1 MGGPI
6 TDVSG
11 DAGATPERHADAAA
25 LGDPGRTAA
34 LARLG
39 LTAAPDPDLDA
50 VADRV
55 RKLLGVP
62 IALVSLVESDREVCP
77 GSAGPW
83 VDTRRTPLSHALSQ
97 HVVTGNAPLVITN
110 ARERE
115 LTAGS
120 PAVTELGVV
129 AYAGM
134 PLTDQ
139 NGHVLGAL

>member
-1 MGGPI
+1 VGGPI

-25 LGDPGRTAA
+25 LGDPDRTAA

-39 LTAAPDPDLDA
+39 LTAAPDPDMDA

-62 IALVSLVESDREVCP
+62 LALVSLVESDRQVCP

-83 VDTRRTPLSHALSQ
+83 DAARCTPLSHAISQ
-97 HVVTGNAPLVITN
+97 HVVTGNAPLVITD
-110 ARERE
+110 ARQRE

-120 PAVTELGVV
+120 PCCRKCLARSGTGILVSRR
-129 AYAGM
+129 AA
-134 PLTDQ
+134 P
-139 NGHVLGAL
+139 